1 MYNILTELE
10 KEGIM
15 RILIVEDD
23 QMIREGISEYLS
35 GFGYVTIEAKD
46 GREALSKFNND
57 INLVILDIQIP
68 YINGLQVLSE
78 IRKKSKLP
86 ILMLTAFSDEEYKID
101 AFTNLAD
108 GYIEK
113 PFSLPVL
120 KARIDSLIK
129 KNFGQMERFEYKNT
143 EVNFTGYTAKIN
155 GEDIDVNAKELE
167 ILKYLLDNE
176 GHALTRMQIID
187 NVWKETEEIPYDR
200 VIDVYIKE
208 LRKKLEL
215 DCIVTIRN
223 VGYKLERK

>member
-1 MYNILTELE
+1 
-10 KEGIM
+10 M
-15 RILIVEDD
+15 RILVVEDD
-23 QMIREGISEYLS
+23 QMIREGISAYLS
-35 GFGYVTIEAKD
+35 EFGYITIEAKD

-68 YINGLQVLSE
+68 FINGLEVLRE

-86 ILMLTAFSDEEYKID
+86 ILILTAFSDEEYKID

-120 KARIDSLIK
+120 KARVDSLIK
-129 KNFGQMERFEYKNT
+129 KNFGLIEKFEYKNI
-143 EVNFTGYTAKIN
+143 EVNFTSYTAKIN
-155 GEDIDVNAKELE
+155 GESIDINAKELE

-176 GHALTRMQIID
+176 GQALTRMQIID

-208 LRKKLEL
+208 LRKKLGL
-215 DCIVTIRN
+215 DCITTIRN
-223 VGYKLERK
+223 VGYKLERE

>member
-1 MYNILTELE
+1 MIILT
-10 KEGIM
+10 
-15 RILIVEDD
+15 VEDD
-23 QMIREGISEYLS
+23 NMIREGICEYLS
-35 GFGYVTIEAKD
+35 EFGYVVIEAKD
-46 GREALSKFNND
+46 GIEALSKFNNE

-68 YINGLQVLSE
+68 FVNGLEVLKE
-78 IRKKSKLP
+78 IRKKSNLP
-86 ILMLTAFSDEEYKID
+86 VLILTAFNDEEYKID

-129 KNFGQMERFEYKNT
+129 KHFGDIEKFEYKNLD
-143 EVNFTGYTAKIN
+143 VNFNSYTAKID
-155 GEDIDVNAKELE
+155 GENIDVNAKELE

-176 GHALTRMQIID
+176 GQVLTRMQIID

-208 LRKKLEL
+208 LRKKLQL
-215 DCIVTIRN
+215 DCITTIRN